1 MSEYEVRINR
11 FRIAAAGNFSCY
23 PKGASRRPYSA
34 IFCFFPIGTTTDNFN
49 YNQKNEDRTFSTTA
63 NVYPV
68 SAFQTGNAPIFK
80 HQHRTQFS
88 YQPIKFCLL
97 FFLSEFGIVSGKA
110 QPGSPGM
117 VMESRKAAP
126 ALRARL
132 LRSYV
137 PLRRVPGES
146 ALSGTIPGLPG
157 GNFLHSQIQIRKA
170 KNFIKN
176 MNFMSILKTMLAVL
190 FFPYYNFKIV
200 TGSLMQDNRIC
211 GLAERHLQ

>member
-1 MSEYEVRINR
+1 
-11 FRIAAAGNFSCY
+11 
-23 PKGASRRPYSA
+23 
-34 IFCFFPIGTTTDNFN
+34 
-49 YNQKNEDRTFSTTA
+49 
-63 NVYPV
+63 
-68 SAFQTGNAPIFK
+68 
-80 HQHRTQFS
+80 
-88 YQPIKFCLL
+88 
-97 FFLSEFGIVSGKA
+97 
-110 QPGSPGM
+110 M

-137 PLRRVPGES
+137 PLRRVPGER